1 MALQFNN
8 SSAGA
13 VSLRPNASGNW
24 TFTMPSADGTSG
36 QFLGTNG
43 SATGTWFT
51 PSAPT
56 STGTTFT
63 QNTSSPNNLI
73 NVSNGTATAG
83 TANVAMALVP
93 KGTGG
98 LLGAIPD
105 GTAVGGNARGTYAL
119 DLQLSR
125 TAATMVAASNYSVIL
140 GGQNNTC
147 DAFSDYQTICGGN
160 TNYMIAG
167 IASVIC
173 NGSNNTLQN
182 ANYSAIINGQR
193 GQCGTGSGNSNYSC
207 ILNGYYNST
216 NSQSHTLAFPTR
228 NNNQSFYGCC
238 IFLNTRLG
246 GFSASTSTVPLTTV
260 GGSTPID
267 STNSLRME
275 NSTCMA
281 FDGTVI
287 ATLGNSGNTKSW
299 SVEGVATRNNSGN
312 ATLLN
317 NTVTTLYQD
326 AGASGWTLTIT
337 ADTTNQCIVFTV
349 VSATSVAITAQVNQ
363 YRIKQ

>member
-1 MALQFNN
+1 MALQFDN
-8 SSAGA
+8 SSSGA
-13 VSLRPNASGNW
+13 VTLKPNASGNW
-24 TFTMPSADGTSG
+24 SFTMPSTDGTSG

-43 SATGTWFT
+43 SATAAWFT

-56 STGTTFT
+56 TTGTTFT
-63 QNTSSPNNLI
+63 QNTSAPNNLI
-73 NVSNGTATAG
+73 NASNGTATAG
-83 TANVAMALVP
+83 TGNTALALVP

-105 GTAVGGNARGTYAL
+105 GTAVGGDARGTYAF

-125 TAATMVAASNYSVIL
+125 TASTMVAASNYSVIL

-147 DAFSDYQTICGGN
+147 AAFSDYQTICGGN
-160 TNYMIAG
+160 TNYMIAAQ
-167 IASVIC
+167 ASVIC
-173 NGSNNTLQN
+173 NGNNNTMQN
-182 ANYSAIINGQR
+182 ANYAAIINGQR
-193 GQCGTGSGNSNYSC
+193 GQCGTGSGNSDYSC

-216 NSQSHTLAFPTR
+216 NSQNHTLAFPTY
-228 NNNQSFYGCC
+228 NNAQSFYGCTL
-238 IFLNTRLG
+238 FLNTRLG
-246 GFSASTSTVPLTTV
+246 GYSASTATVALTTK
-260 GGSTPID
+260 GGNPGID

-275 NSTCMA
+275 NSSCMA

-312 ATLLN
+312 TTLLN
-317 NTVTTLYQD
+317 NTVTTLYAD

-349 VSATSVAITAQVNQ
+349 VSATSVATTAQINQ
-363 YRIKQ
+363 YRIKG